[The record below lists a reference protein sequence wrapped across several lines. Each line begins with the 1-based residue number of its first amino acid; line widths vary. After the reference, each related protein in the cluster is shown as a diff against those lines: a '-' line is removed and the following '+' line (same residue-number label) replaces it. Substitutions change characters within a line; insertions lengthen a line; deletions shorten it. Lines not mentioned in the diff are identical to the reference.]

1 MKLRVYYISS
11 SIISLILL
19 STLILALVFAKPS
32 EYCSESKNINLSD
45 ANLYADDA
53 SLPFRFPVDN
63 ITQDQLLGAVFT
75 SYGYSSSSPN
85 SKEYHAAEDY
95 HQPAGSPVYAM
106 AEGIVSFSGPMGG
119 YGWLIIID
127 HPDLNLYSL
136 YGHLSPSRWYITS
149 GPVQKGQLIAYLG
162 DPDENGGS
170 KKNPLIPHLHFGI
183 RSGQKADYP
192 SMGEWR
198 WQAGWI
204 KYCPQDLGWLQ
215 PTIVISDQEL
225 PKAGFQNPESAFL
238 AVWWQEILL
247 SVIILIGAITTLLV
261 TTMKDNIPLVIGYG
275 IALPVIT
282 WFTFNKGLLISYVLL
297 ALFVVFI
304 IIRLFTL
311 VRQKQISRLNKSA
324 QE

>member
-1 MKLRVYYISS
+1 MKLRVYFIST
-11 SIISLILL
+11 SIISFILL
-19 STLILALVFAKPS
+19 STLVLALVFAKPS
-32 EYCSESKNINLSD
+32 EYCSESGNINLSD

-53 SLPFRFPVDN
+53 RLPFRFPVDN
-63 ITQDQLLGAVFT
+63 ITQDQLLGAVFA

-136 YGHLSPSRWYITS
+136 YGHLSPSRWYIKS

-170 KKNPLIPHLHFGI
+170 KKNPLKPHLHFGT

-204 KYCPQDLGWLQ
+204 KYCPQELGWLQ
-215 PTIVISDQEL
+215 PSIVISDQEI
-225 PKAGFQNPESAFL
+225 PEAGFQNPKSTFL

-247 SVIILIGAITTLLV
+247 SLIILIGAITALLV
-261 TTMKDNIPLVIGYG
+261 TTMKHNIPLVIGYG
-275 IALPVIT
+275 IALPVVT
-282 WFTFNKGLLISYVLL
+282 WLTFNKGLLISYVLV
-297 ALFVVFI
+297 ALFVIFI
-304 IIRLFTL
+304 I
-311 VRQKQISRLNKSA
+311 VRVFKFARHKQISRLN
-324 QE
+324 